1 MSVFFLADTHF
12 GDGNIL
18 RYENRPFATV
28 EEMDRELIRRWNE
41 KVGAGDTVFHLG
53 DFSARGE
60 EEDRAILSQ
69 LAGEKV
75 LVLGNHDRHRTPAQ
89 WRSLGFAEAV
99 PWPLVWEG
107 FFLLS
112 HEPLYVNRN
121 MPYANVFG
129 HVHGNP
135 AYRDARSRIRE
146 QTLSASRSSMSLTS
160 SSFSRSL
167 GVVAELPTDLILGI

>member
-1 MSVFFLADTHF
+1 M
-12 GDGNIL
+12 
-18 RYENRPFATV
+18 
-28 EEMDRELIRRWNE
+28 
-41 KVGAGDTVFHLG
+41 
-53 DFSARGE
+53 
-60 EEDRAILSQ
+60 
-69 LAGEKV
+69 
-75 LVLGNHDRHRTPAQ
+75 LGNHDRHRTPAQ

-135 AYRDARSRIRE
+135 AYRDVSPRSVCVSVER
-146 QTLSASRSSMSLTS
+146 TASRLSPPGNCGSGCKTS
-160 SSFSRSL
+160 KAYKTPFEVL
-167 GVVAELPTDLILGI
+167 V